1 MKRAY
6 LLIHDERCSIHTQF
20 LRVWIGQTQ
29 QDKDK
34 LRLFSDL
41 AATFPHY
48 YFKLWSVDVEEFL
61 WKIAESLN
69 VPLRQL
75 AITNIN
81 AREAARIMPAADVKN
96 LSNFP
101 K

>member
-6 LLIHDERCSIHTQF
+6 LLIHDERCTIHTQF

-29 QDKDK
+29 RDQDK

-41 AATFPHY
+41 AATCPHY
-48 YFKLWSVDVEEFL
+48 YFKKWSIEVEDFL
-61 WKIAESLN
+61 YKVAESLN
-69 VPLRQL
+69 VPFRHLT
-75 AITNIN
+75 ITNIN
-81 AREAARIMPAADVKN
+81 ASEAARMLPTADVIN